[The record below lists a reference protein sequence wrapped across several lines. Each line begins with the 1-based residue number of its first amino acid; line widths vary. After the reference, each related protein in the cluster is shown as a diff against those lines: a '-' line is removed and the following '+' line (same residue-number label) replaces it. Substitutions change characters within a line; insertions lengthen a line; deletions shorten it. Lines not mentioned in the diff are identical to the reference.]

1 MLFLKEDTG
10 AQPHV
15 CQWTLRSQ
23 VVEKVTG
30 ELVLPQRSNSCT
42 QCMSP
47 LWLLLPPPHGPH
59 ALWAAI
65 VESLET
71 ALPPLFPLLTVLTG
85 SSPHGKRAQVLCRLN
100 ALDATLML
108 GTEAEVFLEEEE
120 GSHWQHLTFQEEGV
134 QA

>member
-1 MLFLKEDTG
+1 MPSTTSLSLPRSYLGRLTTHGVAPKDAFLKEDTG

-65 VESLET
+65 VQSLET
-71 ALPPLFPLLTVLTG
+71 ALPLSSLSLPSSRGPLPMEKELG
-85 SSPHGKRAQVLCRLN
+85 SLADS
-100 ALDATLML
+100 M
-108 GTEAEVFLEEEE
+108 
-120 GSHWQHLTFQEEGV
+120 HWM
-134 QA
+134 